1 MASYYNKK
9 GDRRSLRLAKQNKY
23 NVKYMNENY
32 SVKAV
37 VNPISKVIDP
47 KDEDIDLSEA
57 QYCAKKQQE
66 ERKGKLED
74 MGMIMQDNANP
85 DSLESLESRT
95 EDSKRQM
102 DIIDAL
108 RQLIIDSSYNSQYED
123 NIRGMKKLYIY
134 LNKLNV
140 IECVNT
146 YNKLRK
152 TILEK
157 SKEFL
162 NKLIDKYPNTTTDE
176 MGLLR
181 LVADTLVNYCY

>member
-32 SVKAV
+32 SVKEIV
-37 VNPISKVIDP
+37 HPISKVIDR
-47 KDEDIDLSEA
+47 KDEDIDLSEVL
-57 QYCAKKQQE
+57 YSTKKQ
-66 ERKGKLED
+66 
-74 MGMIMQDNANP
+74 
-85 DSLESLESRT
+85 
-95 EDSKRQM
+95 
-102 DIIDAL
+102 DIVVTL
-108 RQLIIDSSYNSQYED
+108 RQLIMDSSYNSQYEEH
-123 NIRGMKKLYIY
+123 IRGMKKLYIY
-134 LNKLNV
+134 LNTSEV
-140 IECVNT
+140 IEFVNT
-146 YNKLRK
+146 KKKLRK
-152 TILEK
+152 TILGK